1 MAIWAPWP
9 GCVKRLLLLQGFTED
24 DKWFH
29 VAVKVAREFMK
40 SHIISSDSD
49 RIAVVFYGT
58 VCLSRSCGCKSSDLL
73 ASCHEGMHV
82 AEADGQVWARI
93 QSCDRP
99 AKILHHTWRDHLCLI
114 GMAP

>member
-9 GCVKRLLLLQGFTED
+9 GCVKRLLLLQGFTEH

-58 VCLSRSCGCKSSDLL
+58 VCSSCSFGCKSSDLL
-73 ASCHEGMHV
+73 ASSYDRMYV
-82 AEADGQVWARI
+82 AGSKWAR
-93 QSCDRP
+93 SGLRSG
-99 AKILHHTWRDHLCLI
+99 L
-114 GMAP
+114 